1 MKELTNTGSKG
12 VKDRW
17 LGDEWLEWKGD
28 LENYQ
33 GIINERKRTFLLISF
48 AVFLFI
54 LISSFIFLYLV
65 YPRLQQ
71 IGSWVPAA
79 TLVIFALFTILFLF
93 GFLLMAITVIL
104 DKNLLVGF
112 IRKAYLINMLFRI
125 SASIG
130 EKFGISK
137 DRMSNSFIKVN
148 NALQK
153 FICFGSLKAEN
164 LLILLPRC
172 LSKDIRKRVQEICRL
187 YNCKAYIASGGD
199 AARRIILEKKPLAIL
214 GVACERDL
222 VSGIRDTTPKI
233 PVIGIENKRP
243 EGPCKNTLIDTELFE
258 KTVAS
263 LLDRSGVITNEK
275 YRTSQRIPI
284 PEDMNSSESNE

>member
-1 MKELTNTGSKG
+1 MKELTSTGTKA

-33 GIINERKRTFLLISF
+33 GIINERKRTFLVISF
-48 AVFLFI
+48 IVFLVI
-54 LISSFIFLYLV
+54 LISSFIFLYLI

-71 IGSWVPAA
+71 IGSWLPIT
-79 TLVIFALFTILFLF
+79 TLVIFVLFTTLLLLS
-93 GFLLMAITVIL
+93 FLLMAITVIL
-104 DKNLLVGF
+104 DKNLLLGF
-112 IRKAYLINMLFRI
+112 VKKAYLINILFRL

-153 FICFGSLKAEN
+153 FICFGSINAEN

-172 LSKDIRKRVQEICRL
+172 LSKDIRKQVQEICHQ
-187 YNCKAYIASGGD
+187 YDCKAYIASGGD
-199 AARRIILEKKPLAIL
+199 AARRIIQEKKPLAIL
-214 GVACERDL
+214 GIACERDL

-243 EGPCKNTLIDTELFE
+243 EGPCKNTLIDTRLFE
-258 KTVAS
+258 ETVAS
-263 LLDRSGVITNEK
+263 LLDRSGVITKENK
-275 YRTSQRIPI
+275 ADHGGFLSKKT
-284 PEDMNSSESNE
+284 

>member
-1 MKELTNTGSKG
+1 MKELTDSGAKG
-12 VKDRW
+12 IKDRW

-28 LENYQ
+28 LETYQ
-33 GIINERKRTFLLISF
+33 GIINERKRTFLFISF
-48 AVFLFI
+48 IVFL
-54 LISSFIFLYLV
+54 IFLICSFFLLYLI

-71 IGSWVPAA
+71 VSSWLPTI
-79 TLVIFALFTILFLF
+79 TLAVFAIFTILLLLGFFLT
-93 GFLLMAITVIL
+93 AITVVL
-104 DKNLLVGF
+104 DKNFLLGF
-112 IRKAYLINMLFRI
+112 IKKAYFINILFRL
-125 SASIG
+125 SVRVG
-130 EKFGISK
+130 GKFGISK

-153 FICFGSLKAEN
+153 FICFGSIKAEN

-172 LSKDIRKRVQEICRL
+172 LSKDIRKRVQEICRQ
-187 YNCKAYIASGGD
+187 YDCKAYIASGGD
-199 AARRIILEKKPLAIL
+199 AARRIIQEKRPLAIL

-263 LLDRSGVITNEK
+263 ILDRSGVISKEK
-275 YRTSQRIPI
+275 SLASQGIPFQ
-284 PEDMNSSESNE
+284 EEKN